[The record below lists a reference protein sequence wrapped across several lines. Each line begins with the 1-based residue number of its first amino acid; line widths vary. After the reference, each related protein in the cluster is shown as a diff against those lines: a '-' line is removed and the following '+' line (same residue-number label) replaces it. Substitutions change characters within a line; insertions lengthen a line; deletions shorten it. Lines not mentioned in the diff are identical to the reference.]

1 MQTIRMLIKK
11 MIDEAI
17 NDKPSWMAIRSWGL
31 EALRILDCLER
42 KKKK

>member
-1 MQTIRMLIKK
+1 MQTIKMLIKK
-11 MIDEAI
+11 IMDESI
-17 NDKPSWMAIRSWGL
+17 QDNPSWMAIRSWGL